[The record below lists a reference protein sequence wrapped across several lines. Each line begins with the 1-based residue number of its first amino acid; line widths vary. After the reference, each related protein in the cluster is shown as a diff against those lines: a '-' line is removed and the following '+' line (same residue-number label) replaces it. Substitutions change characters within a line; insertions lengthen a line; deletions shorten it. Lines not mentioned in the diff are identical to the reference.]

1 MAQLPNGIEFFQ
13 PEDPWENAHRNFT
26 HRFKPGASFLLRV
39 ISDESR
45 LEDYTATTANFQ
57 WLIRHAI
64 ETNTPIRAMGN
75 NWSFSPV
82 AMCEGGLISTKA
94 LNLRFKLGK
103 SSIAPA
109 YLQNGKTKDDL
120 FFVQCGM
127 TILELNELLETKYR
141 RCLKATGG
149 SNGQTIA
156 GATSTGTHG
165 AAFKFGAVHDAIV
178 GLHVVTGPDRHVWLE
193 RASYPVASDEF
204 INAIGAEVLRDDEQF
219 NAAVVSF
226 GSFGI
231 IHGIMLETEPLF
243 LLEEYRFDKIPY
255 NEAVQEAIRNQ
266 DIPALRILLNQLADE
281 SGLPENEKVKM
292 PEESP
297 DKILYHLE
305 VALNPHNL
313 EPDNKEKGIYIR
325 TFFKIPCP
333 PDYVPVH
340 NQIESA
346 RTYSED
352 TSGIISKILDAVG
365 PAINMAVIKPLVN
378 TLFQSTLRAA
388 FPAPKTIG
396 ETFRH
401 TRFRG
406 QIASAA
412 LATDTETI
420 FRVIEV
426 IREINK
432 TSPLAGGIA
441 LRFVKGTPA
450 TLAFT
455 RFPKTCVLE
464 MDGIDGDVTRT
475 FFEKV
480 WLKLEAENI
489 PYTLQWGKLNFI
501 LNEERVRRMYGDASV
516 NKWLTC
522 REKLLDAETRQIFN
536 NAFMHQ
542 CGLDKPAPLIV

>member
-1 MAQLPNGIEFFQ
+1 MAELPNGIEHFQ
-13 PEDPWENAHRNFT
+13 AAEPWENAHQNFK
-26 HRFKPGASFLLRV
+26 HHFKPGASYLLRV
-39 ISDESR
+39 FSSEST
-45 LEDYTATTANFQ
+45 LPDYNATTANFR
-57 WLIRHAI
+57 WLIKNAI

-103 SSIAPA
+103 SSIAPT
-109 YLQNGKTKDDL
+109 YFQNGRTKDDL

-127 TILELNELLETKYR
+127 TILELNELLETRHR
-141 RCLKATGG
+141 RCLRATGG

-165 AAFKFGAVHDAIV
+165 AAFRFGAVHDAIV
-178 GLHVVTGPDRHVWLE
+178 GLHIVTGPDRHVWLE

-204 INAIGAEVLRDDEQF
+204 INAIGAEAIRDDEMF
-219 NAAVVSF
+219 NAAVVSM

-231 IHGIMLETEPLF
+231 IHGVMLETEPLF
-243 LLEEYRFDKIPY
+243 LLEEYRFDNIPY
-255 NEAVQEAIRNQ
+255 NQAVREAISTQ
-266 DIPALRILLNQLADE
+266 DIPGLRLLLNQLADQ
-281 SGLPENEKVKM
+281 SNLPENEKVRM

-297 DKILYHLE
+297 DKVLFHME

-313 EPDNKEKGIYIR
+313 ENDNTEKGIYIR

-352 TSGIISKILDAVG
+352 TSGIISKVLDAVG
-365 PAINMAVIKPLVN
+365 PVVNMVVIKPLVN

-412 LATDTETI
+412 LAVDVADT
-420 FRVIEV
+420 FNVIEV
-426 IREINK
+426 IREINEE
-432 TSPLAGGIA
+432 TPLAGGIA

-450 TLAFT
+450 TLGFT
-455 RFPKTCVLE
+455 KFPKTCVLE
-464 MDGIDGDVTRT
+464 MDGVDAQVTRS

-489 PYTLQWGKLNFI
+489 PYTLHWGKLNFI
-501 LNEERVRRMYGDASV
+501 LNEERVRRMYGEKAV
-516 NKWLTC
+516 NSWLTC
-522 REKLLDAETRQIFN
+522 REKLLDAQTRQIFDN
-536 NAFMHQ
+536 TFMHHV
-542 CGLDKPAPLIV
+542 GLDKPAPPIV